1 MVSPLKI
8 AILDDYQDAVRHL
21 PCFSL
26 LDGLEVKVFMHS
38 ARGLGQLAI
47 RLAPFDVLVLIRERT
62 RIDSALLARLPN
74 LKMIC
79 QTGRIGP
86 HLDVAAAQARGIRVV
101 DGPGDPVATAELA
114 WALVL
119 AGSRRLTR
127 YESLL
132 RQGLWQASSIRPEH
146 SRLGRVVQGRT
157 LGIWGY
163 GRIGQRVARYAQAFG
178 MQLMVWGSE
187 AGRARAQA
195 DGLACADSRD
205 AFFASV
211 DIISLHLRLS
221 DSTRHTVTAADLA
234 RMKPDALLVN
244 TSRAELLAPGALEA
258 ALRAGR
264 PGAAAIDV
272 FETEPLPPTDPL
284 LQLENL
290 IATPHL
296 GYVEQDSYEM
306 YFRPL
311 FEAIAAQ
318 AQVHPQPQPQPSN
331 PTLTP

>member
-1 MVSPLKI
+1 MASPLKI
-8 AILDDYQDAVRHL
+8 AILDDYQDSARHL

-26 LDGLEVKVFMHS
+26 LEGLEVKVFTHS
-38 ARGLGQLAI
+38 ARGRGQLEI

-62 RIDSALLARLPN
+62 RIDRALLSRLPR

-86 HLDVAAAQARGIRVV
+86 HLDAEAARDLGIRVV

-119 AGSRRLTR
+119 AGSRHLMQ
-127 YESLL
+127 YASLL
-132 RQGLWQASSIRPEH
+132 KQGLWQASSMRPEH
-146 SRLGRVVQGRT
+146 SRLGRVVNGRT

-178 MQLMVWGSE
+178 MHVMVWGSE

-195 DGLACADSRD
+195 EGLRCADSRD
-205 AFFASV
+205 DFFASADV
-211 DIISLHLRLS
+211 ITLHLRLS
-221 DSTRHTVTAADLA
+221 DSTRHAITADDLA

-244 TSRAELLAPGALEA
+244 TSRAELLVPGTLEA

-272 FETEPLPPTDPL
+272 FETEPLAPTDPL

-290 IATPHL
+290 IATPHI

-311 FEAIAAQ
+311 FEAIAAH
-318 AQVHPQPQPQPSN
+318 AHAGSPP
-331 PTLTP
+331 

>member
-8 AILDDYQDAVRHL
+8 AVLDDYQDAVRHL

-26 LDGLEVKVFMHS
+26 LDRLDVKVFNHS
-38 ARGLGQLAI
+38 ARGVGQLAI

-62 RIDSALLARLPN
+62 RIDRALLAKLPN

-86 HLDVAAAQARGIRVV
+86 HLDVDAARERGIRVV
-101 DGPGDPVATAELA
+101 DGPGDPVSTAELT

-119 AGSRRLTR
+119 AGSRHLLS
-127 YESLL
+127 YAGLL
-132 RQGLWQASSIRPEH
+132 RQGLWQQSSIHPER
-146 SRLGRVVQGRT
+146 SRLGRAVHGRT

-178 MQLMVWGSE
+178 MQVMVWGSDE
-187 AGRARAQA
+187 GQARARNDGLRVADSRADFFAQA
-195 DGLACADSRD
+195 DVLT
-205 AFFASV
+205 
-211 DIISLHLRLS
+211 LHLRLS
-221 DSTRHTVTAADLA
+221 DSTRYLITADDLA
-234 RMKPDALLVN
+234 LMKPDALLVN

-258 ALRAGR
+258 ALKAGR
-264 PGAAAIDV
+264 PGAAALDV
-272 FETEPLPPTDPL
+272 FETEPLPPTASL
-284 LQLENL
+284 LQLDNL

-311 FEAIAAQ
+311 FEAIADYARERAQ
-318 AQVHPQPQPQPSN
+318 EHP
-331 PTLTP
+331 

>member
-1 MVSPLKI
+1 MPSPLKI

-21 PCFSL
+21 RCFDL
-26 LDGLEVKVFMHS
+26 LEGLDVKVFNHS
-38 ARGLGQLAI
+38 ARGVGQLAI

-62 RIDSALLARLPN
+62 RIDRALLARLPN

-79 QTGRIGP
+79 QTGRVGA
-86 HLDVAAAQARGIRVV
+86 HLDVDAARERGIRVV
-101 DGPGDPVATAELA
+101 DGPGDPVATAELT

-119 AGSRRLTR
+119 AGSRHLLP
-127 YESLL
+127 YAGLL
-132 RQGLWQASSIRPEH
+132 RQGLWQQSSIRPEQ
-146 SRLGRVVQGRT
+146 SRLGRAVNGRT

-178 MQLMVWGSE
+178 MKVMVWGSDD
-187 AGRARAQA
+187 GRVRAAQE
-195 DGLACADSRD
+195 GLSVADSRAD
-205 AFFASV
+205 FFANADV
-211 DIISLHLRLS
+211 LTLHLRLS
-221 DSTRHTVTAADLA
+221 DSTRHLITAEDLA
-234 RMKPDALLVN
+234 HMKPDALLIN

-258 ALRAGR
+258 GLKAGR

-272 FETEPLPPTDPL
+272 FETEPLPPTASL

-306 YFRPL
+306 YFRRL
-311 FEAIAAQ
+311 FEAIADYARERAQ
-318 AQVHPQPQPQPSN
+318 EVS
-331 PTLTP
+331 

>member
-8 AILDDYQDAVRHL
+8 AVLDDFQDAVRHL

-26 LDGLEVKVFMHS
+26 LDGLDVKVFNHS
-38 ARGLGQLAI
+38 ARGTGQLAI

-62 RIDSALLARLPN
+62 RIDRALLAKLPK

-79 QTGRIGP
+79 QTGRIGA
-86 HLDVAAAQARGIRVV
+86 HLDVEAARERGIRVV
-101 DGPGDPVATAELA
+101 DGPGDPVATAELT

-119 AGSRRLTR
+119 AGSRHLLS
-127 YESLL
+127 YAGLL
-132 RQGLWQASSIRPEH
+132 RQGLWQQSSIHPER
-146 SRLGRVVQGRT
+146 SRLGRVVHGRM

-178 MQLMVWGSE
+178 MQVMVWGSVE
-187 AGRARAQA
+187 GQARARA
-195 DGLACADSRD
+195 DGLQVADSRAD
-205 AFFASV
+205 FFSNADV
-211 DIISLHLRLS
+211 LTLHLRLS
-221 DSTRHTVTAADLA
+221 DSTRHLVTADDLA
-234 RMKPDALLVN
+234 LMKPDALLVN
-244 TSRAELLAPGALEA
+244 TSRAELFAPGALEA
-258 ALRAGR
+258 ALKAGR

-272 FETEPLPPTDPL
+272 FETEPLPPTASL

-296 GYVEQDSYEM
+296 GYVEQDSYER

-311 FEAIAAQ
+311 FEAIADYARELAQ
-318 AQVHPQPQPQPSN
+318 EK
-331 PTLTP
+331 T

>member
-8 AILDDYQDAVRHL
+8 AVLDDYQDAVRHL

-26 LDGLEVKVFMHS
+26 LDGLDVKVFNHS

-62 RIDSALLARLPN
+62 RIDRALLAKLPK

-79 QTGRIGP
+79 QTGRVGA
-86 HLDVAAAQARGIRVV
+86 HLDVEAARERGIQVV
-101 DGPGDPVATAELA
+101 DGPGDPVATAELT

-119 AGSRRLTR
+119 AGSRHLLS
-127 YESLL
+127 YAGLL
-132 RQGLWQASSIRPEH
+132 RQGLWQQSSIHPER
-146 SRLGRVVQGRT
+146 SRLGRVVHGRT

-178 MQLMVWGSE
+178 MQVMVWGSDE
-187 AGRARAQA
+187 GRARARG
-195 DGLACADSRD
+195 DGLRVADSRAD
-205 AFFASV
+205 FFANADV
-211 DIISLHLRLS
+211 LTLHLRLS
-221 DSTRHTVTAADLA
+221 DSTRHLVTADDLA

-244 TSRAELLAPGALEA
+244 TSRAELFAPDALEA
-258 ALRAGR
+258 ALKAGR

-272 FETEPLPPTDPL
+272 FETEPLPPTASL

-311 FEAIAAQ
+311 FEAIASFGKTA
-318 AQVHPQPQPQPSN
+318 
-331 PTLTP
+331 

>member
-21 PCFSL
+21 PCFSRL
-26 LDGLEVKVFMHS
+26 EGLDVKVFNHG
-38 ARGLGQLAI
+38 ARGQGQLAI

-62 RIDSALLARLPN
+62 RLDRALLARLPN

-79 QTGRIGP
+79 QTGRVGA
-86 HLDVAAAQARGIRVV
+86 HLDADAARERGIRVV
-101 DGPGDPVATAELA
+101 DGPGDPVATAELT

-119 AGSRRLTR
+119 AGSRHVLQ
-127 YESLL
+127 YAGLL
-132 RQGLWQASSIRPEH
+132 RQGLWQASSIRPEQN
-146 SRLGRVVQGRT
+146 RIGRAVNGRT

-178 MQLMVWGSE
+178 MHVMVWGSDE
-187 AGRARAQA
+187 GRARARG
-195 DGLACADSRD
+195 DGLAVADSRAD
-205 AFFASV
+205 FFARV
-211 DIISLHLRLS
+211 DVLTLHLRLS
-221 DSTRHTVTAADLA
+221 DSTRHLITAGDLA
-234 RMKPDALLVN
+234 LMKPDALLVN
-244 TSRAELLAPGALEA
+244 TSRAELLAPGALET
-258 ALRAGR
+258 ALQSGR

-272 FETEPLPPTDPL
+272 FETEPLPPTASI
-284 LQLENL
+284 LQLESL

-311 FEAIAAQ
+311 FEAIAGYAKEQ
-318 AQVHPQPQPQPSN
+318 APG
-331 PTLTP
+331 